1 MTKKKVLLLASGRGS
16 NASAL
21 YEAMQDG
28 RINGIP
34 VGLICDIPQAQI
46 RQKEKEWDIPFFL
59 VDRKEYPTK
68 GEFNK
73 KIKMQVDALHPDLIC
88 LAGFM
93 RILDAD
99 FVRAY
104 EGRIINIHP
113 SLLPSFKGLHAQ
125 RQALEAGVK
134 VAGCTVHFV
143 TPAMDDG
150 PIITQET
157 VPVYETDTEDTLANR
172 ILVKEHLAF
181 VHAVSLFCN
190 DQLEICESRVV
201 HRK

>member
-1 MTKKKVLLLASGRGS
+1 MASGRGS

>member
-104 EGRIINIHP
+104 EGRICLLYTSP
-113 SLLPSFKGLHAQ
+113 SP
-125 RQALEAGVK
+125 R
-134 VAGCTVHFV
+134 
-143 TPAMDDG
+143 D
-150 PIITQET
+150 
-157 VPVYETDTEDTLANR
+157 
-172 ILVKEHLAF
+172 
-181 VHAVSLFCN
+181 
-190 DQLEICESRVV
+190 
-201 HRK
+201 